1 MKHSDEILAIIP
13 ARGGSKGI
21 PRKNLHPIAGKPL
34 LAYTIEHARRT
45 PDITRIVV
53 STDDLEI
60 GAIAEDWG
68 AEVIPR
74 PAELSGDEATSE
86 SALIHALDHLRALEH
101 YEPGLVVFLQATS
114 PLRRPDD
121 IQSAISTLRRE
132 GADSLFSAGPVHGFV
147 WRREG
152 DRLSSF
158 SYDYRNRRRRQDAPE
173 DLIENGSIYVFKP
186 QVLREFGNRLGG
198 KIATYH
204 MDPLDSLQVD
214 EPSDMPLFE
223 RLLSVRNPSAPF
235 TAISG
240 PVRLLVLDFDGV
252 MTDNRVLVDRDGNEA
267 VWCNRG
273 DGWGIARLKDA
284 GMEII
289 VLTTEVFPVAAVRCR
304 KLGIEC
310 VDACADK
317 LAALQEIAWARELGP
332 EQIAYVGN
340 DVNDLSCLRWVGL
353 PIAVADALP
362 EVLSEARWI
371 TGKPGG
377 HGAVREVADYLLR
390 EAVGVVGVSGTQ
402 FNNQVWS
409 EGNEGG
415 SSNGTSA

>member
-1 MKHSDEILAIIP
+1 MRHSDEILAIIP

-21 PRKNLHPIAGKPL
+21 PRKNLRPIAGKPL
-34 LAYTIEHARRT
+34 LAYTVEHARRT

-53 STDDLEI
+53 STDDREI
-60 GAIAEDWG
+60 GAVAEDWG

-74 PAELSGDEATSE
+74 PPELSGDEASSE
-86 SALIHALDHLRALEH
+86 SALIHALDYLRALEG

-114 PLRRPDD
+114 PLRRPND
-121 IQSAISTLRRE
+121 IHSAIATLQAE

-152 DRLSSF
+152 GRLSSF

-173 DLIENGSIYVFKP
+173 DLIENGSIYVFKTE
-186 QVLREFGNRLGG
+186 VLRETGNRLGG
-198 KIATYH
+198 KIATYL

-223 RLLSVRNPSAPF
+223 RLLSVRGPG
-235 TAISG
+235 AIVATSTG
-240 PVRLLVLDFDGV
+240 AIRLLVLDFDGV
-252 MTDNRVLVDRDGNEA
+252 MTDNRVLVDCDGNEA
-267 VWCNRG
+267 VWCDRG

-284 GMEII
+284 GMEIV
-289 VLTTEVFPVAAVRCR
+289 VLTTEVVPVAAARCR
-304 KLGIEC
+304 KLGIQC

-317 LAALQEIAWARELGP
+317 LAALREIAWGRALEP

-340 DVNDLSCLRWVGL
+340 DVNDLACLRWVGL

-362 EVLSEARWI
+362 EVLAASHWVTAR
-371 TGKPGG
+371 PGG
-377 HGAVREVADYLLR
+377 HGAVREVADHLLK
-390 EAVGVVGVSGTQ
+390 EAVGTVGVTGNRPSNGL
-402 FNNQVWS
+402 WS
-409 EGNEGG
+409 DGNEGG
-415 SSNGTSA
+415 SSNGTST